1 MVTLPDGRIGTE
13 FRSKHTVLMTHT
25 WLIHKRLL
33 KEGKEGQKTQ
43 ECMFDEL
50 WEDTNAR
57 LRAIGISEI
66 SINKHLGEVQSFSF
80 KFCCEL
86 DEAVSKPTE
95 AEIVDD
101 LGGAIWRNVY
111 IANEE
116 MDENHVLEYARC
128 ALSLFFRYVVLS

>member
-1 MVTLPDGRIGTE
+1 
-13 FRSKHTVLMTHT
+13 MTHT

-33 KEGKEGQKTQ
+33 KEGKEGLKLQ

-50 WEDTNAR
+50 WEDTCAR

-80 KFCCEL
+80 KYCCEL
-86 DEAVSKPTE
+86 DVAVAKTDE
-95 AEIVDD
+95 AEVIDD

-111 IANEE
+111 IAKED
-116 MDENHVLEYARC
+116 MDENHVLDFARC
-128 ALSLFFRYVVLS
+128 VLCLFLRHIISSYTKNNCITWEFCQ

>member
-1 MVTLPDGRIGTE
+1 
-13 FRSKHTVLMTHT
+13 MTHT

-33 KEGKEGQKTQ
+33 KEGKEGQKLQ

-50 WEDTNAR
+50 WEDTCAR

-80 KFCCEL
+80 KYCCEL
-86 DEAVSKPTE
+86 DVAVAKTDE
-95 AEIVDD
+95 AEVIDE

-111 IANEE
+111 IAKED
-116 MDENHVLEYARC
+116 MDENHVLDFARC
-128 ALSLFFRYVVLS
+128 VLSLFLRHTVLSCTKKNFVTWDF

>member
-1 MVTLPDGRIGTE
+1 
-13 FRSKHTVLMTHT
+13 MTHT

-33 KEGKEGQKTQ
+33 KEGKEGQTTQ

-50 WEDTNAR
+50 WEDTCAR

-80 KFCCEL
+80 KYCCEL
-86 DEAVSKPTE
+86 DEAVSKTTE
-95 AEIVDD
+95 AEIIDE

-111 IANEE
+111 IAKED
-116 MDENHVLEYARC
+116 MDENHVLDFARC
-128 ALSLFFRYVVLS
+128 VLSLFLRHIVLLYTKNNSATCNFCQ